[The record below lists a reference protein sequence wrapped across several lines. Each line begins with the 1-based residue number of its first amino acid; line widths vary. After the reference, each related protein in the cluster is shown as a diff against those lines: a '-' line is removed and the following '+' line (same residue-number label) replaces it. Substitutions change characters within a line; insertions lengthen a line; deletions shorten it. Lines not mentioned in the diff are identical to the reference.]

1 MKVILTAEVKGKGHE
16 GDVVEVARGYAV
28 NYLMPRKMA
37 IEATSGNIK
46 QLEARMNNIR
56 KRNTARLNDAEAIAA
71 AIEGKTVSIEAKAG
85 ADGKLFGSVTT
96 LMIEEAVAAQLGA
109 DVDHKRMNLQ
119 HPIKTAGEHVVTVGV
134 FGDVKADLTVKVV
147 VEGAAPEAVSV
158 AAVVAAADAAEAAA
172 ASAADA
178 NEAVQVE
185 AAVPETDEE
194 DADAPEAVGEEADEA
209 GSDAADADEQADAE

>member
-56 KRNTARLNDAEAIAA
+56 KRNSARLNDAEAIAA
-71 AIEGKTVSIEAKAG
+71 AIGGKTVSIEAKAS

-147 VEGAAPEAVSV
+147 TEGAASEAVSV

-172 ASAADA
+172 ASADA
-178 NEAVQVE
+178 TEAVKPE
-185 AAVPETDEE
+185 AAGPEAAEE
-194 DADAPEAVGEEADEA
+194 EADAPEAAEEVADVA
-209 GSDAADADEQADAE
+209 GSDAADADQQADAE